1 MRRETRHGVI
11 ATDVV
16 PEKVEKVNNRISP
29 IKDTYIEQFL
39 REFPL
44 RKLRLR
50 ATLDAKEAYRD
61 AEYVVIAAPTNY
73 DPEKNFFDTS
83 HVEEVIDA
91 VLEVNP
97 DAVMV
102 IKSTI
107 PIGYTDSLYLKYKE
121 KGIENLKLLFSPEF
135 LREGQA
141 LYDNL
146 YPSRIMASVFSQWE
160 SEISISLPAA
170 SSSETPSRLPG
181 EVILN
186 VARDG
191 SVTVNARKLTL
202 NDLGERLRKVAD
214 FYPGQPVVI
223 RADRETS
230 YDSLVKVLDTC
241 RVAGVWNFSLATV
254 EEKEP
259 AGK

>member
-1 MRRETRHGVI
+1 MKFSGRDRRRAKAPALALTSMLDVI
-11 ATDVV
+11 
-16 PEKVEKVNNRISP
+16 
-29 IKDTYIEQFL
+29 FL
-39 REFPL
+39 L
-44 RKLRLR
+44 LC
-50 ATLDAKEAYRD
+50 
-61 AEYVVIAAPTNY
+61 
-73 DPEKNFFDTS
+73 FFVT
-83 HVEEVIDA
+83 
-91 VLEVNP
+91 
-97 DAVMV
+97 
-102 IKSTI
+102 
-107 PIGYTDSLYLKYKE
+107 
-121 KGIENLKLLFSPEF
+121 
-135 LREGQA
+135 
-141 LYDNL
+141 
-146 YPSRIMASVFSQWE
+146 ASVFSQWE
-160 SEISISLPAA
+160 SEISISLPSA

-254 EEKEP
+254 EEKES

>member
-1 MRRETRHGVI
+1 MKFSGRDRRRAKAPALALTSMLDVI
-11 ATDVV
+11 
-16 PEKVEKVNNRISP
+16 
-29 IKDTYIEQFL
+29 FL
-39 REFPL
+39 L
-44 RKLRLR
+44 LC
-50 ATLDAKEAYRD
+50 
-61 AEYVVIAAPTNY
+61 
-73 DPEKNFFDTS
+73 FFVT
-83 HVEEVIDA
+83 
-91 VLEVNP
+91 
-97 DAVMV
+97 
-102 IKSTI
+102 
-107 PIGYTDSLYLKYKE
+107 
-121 KGIENLKLLFSPEF
+121 
-135 LREGQA
+135 
-141 LYDNL
+141 
-146 YPSRIMASVFSQWE
+146 ASVFSQWE
-160 SEISISLPAA
+160 SEISISLPSA

-191 SVTVNARKLTL
+191 SVTVNAKKLTL

-230 YDSLVKVLDTC
+230 YDALVKVLDTC